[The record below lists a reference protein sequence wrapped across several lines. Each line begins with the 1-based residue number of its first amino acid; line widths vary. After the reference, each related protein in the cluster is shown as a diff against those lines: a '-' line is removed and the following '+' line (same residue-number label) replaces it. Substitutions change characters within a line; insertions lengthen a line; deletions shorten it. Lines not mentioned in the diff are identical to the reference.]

1 MTTSTPTV
9 FDAISLD
16 EYRYPLPDDKIAKH
30 PLAQRDKSKLL
41 FYQAGTILHQ
51 QFRDL
56 PGLLPAGSMLV
67 FNNTR
72 VIPARLHFRKE
83 TGALIEIFLL
93 QPQAPVTDIQQA
105 MAITGSCQW
114 ECMIGNRKRWKPD
127 QPLLMELSIDG
138 KQLMIKARLTDPA
151 TSMVAFEWQPA
162 DISFAALVEAAGEIP
177 LPPYLNRKAGPEDT
191 ERYQTVYSSQKGA
204 VAAPTA
210 GLHFT
215 PQLLNELKQQ
225 NFSTEQL
232 TLHVGAGTFQPIK
245 ESDLSRHPMHRE
257 QLVITE
263 ENLRHLLEHSGP
275 LISVGTTSMRTL
287 ESLYWYGVKLLLQDP
302 QAPFFISKDECYQYG
317 AAELPTA
324 SQALAAVLSK
334 IQQLP
339 ERTLRGE
346 TEIFIVPGYQFKLC
360 KGLIT
365 NFHQPESTLM
375 LLVAAFIGP
384 AWKQV
389 YQQALEH
396 DYRFLSYGDSSLLLP
411 SVLSEKTANT

>member
-1 MTTSTPTV
+1 MTTSAPSV

-16 EYRYPLPDDKIAKH
+16 EYRYPLPDEKIAKH
-30 PLAQRDKSKLL
+30 PLAERDRSKLL

-51 QFRDL
+51 QFREL
-56 PGLLPAGSMLV
+56 PGLLPAASMLV

-72 VIPARLHFRKE
+72 VIPARMYFRKE

-105 MAITGSCQW
+105 MAVTGRCQW
-114 ECMIGNRKRWKPD
+114 DCMIGNRKRWKPE
-127 QPLLMELSIDG
+127 QALLMELSIGG
-138 KQLMIKARLTDPA
+138 KQVQISARQPDPA
-151 TSMVAFEWQPA
+151 SSVVEFEWQPA
-162 DISFAALVEAAGEIP
+162 EINFAALVEAAGEIP

-215 PQLLNELKQQ
+215 PQLLAQLKQQ
-225 NFSTEQL
+225 GFRTEQL

-245 ESDLSRHPMHRE
+245 ENDLSRHPMHRE

-263 ENLRHLLEHSGP
+263 ENLRHLLEHTGP

-287 ESLYWYGVKLLLQDP
+287 ESLYWYGVKLLLKDP
-302 QAPFFISKDECYQYG
+302 QAPFFIGKDECYQFQP
-317 AAELPTA
+317 AQLPTGRQ
-324 SQALAAVLSK
+324 SLAAVLAK
-334 IQQLP
+334 IQQQA
-339 ERTLRGE
+339 EGILRGE

-360 KGLIT
+360 QGLIT

-384 AWKQV
+384 DWKKV
-389 YQQALEH
+389 YQQALEQN
-396 DYRFLSYGDSSLLLP
+396 YRFLSYGDSSLLLP
-411 SVLSEKTANT
+411 SVLSMQMANS